1 MIVCKSASEDVLKI
15 VQRSIAETYEI
26 ESTISKVKGEVLLK
40 QLEVDSRD
48 LMPQFGVTPDELL
61 AFADGAKD
69 GATHAFRMVQ
79 SWEEEG

>member
-61 AFADGAKD
+61 AFADGAKV
-69 GATHAFRMVQ
+69 GAAHAFQMVL
-79 SWEEEG
+79 WEVDG